1 MASDGLREFHHD
13 DVYQPIDPAGL
24 TDRLGTAGFVDA
36 HVHVYQ
42 DQGWNVVAR
51 KPG

>member
-1 MASDGLREFHHD
+1 
-13 DVYQPIDPAGL
+13 VYQPIDPAGL
-24 TDRLGTAGFVDA
+24 TGRLGTAGFVDA
-36 HVHVYQ
+36 EVQVYQ